1 MRVLVEPFGELAV
14 DVLHEAGDVEE
25 VAVELEPLSGAPVA
39 GFQLPAS
46 SEAESGSSLQFA
58 AIEWVELLE
67 MNDRVVV
74 IPHQLEGS
82 ESAEVE
88 SQVELEEGEEFSCD
102 AASVE
107 GEIAGMTGDA
117 VQEVIE
123 GGVLAFVSGGSGHGV
138 VSCSRD
144 GRWRDLKHT
153 TLLWTKNDGETKSA
167 RFSDSQK
174 LRKVRSNTSPSLS

>member
-1 MRVLVEPFGELAV
+1 MLY
-14 DVLHEAGDVEE
+14 E
-25 VAVELEPLSGAPVA
+25 V
-39 GFQLPAS
+39 
-46 SEAESGSSLQFA
+46 
-58 AIEWVELLE
+58 IT
-67 MNDRVVV
+67 V

-117 VQEVIE
+117 VQEGIE
-123 GGVLAFVSGGSGHGV
+123 GGVLACVSGGSGHGV

-174 LRKVRSNTSPSLS
+174 LRKVRSVITSYSIHYTKLYESRTFCFSVVLSP